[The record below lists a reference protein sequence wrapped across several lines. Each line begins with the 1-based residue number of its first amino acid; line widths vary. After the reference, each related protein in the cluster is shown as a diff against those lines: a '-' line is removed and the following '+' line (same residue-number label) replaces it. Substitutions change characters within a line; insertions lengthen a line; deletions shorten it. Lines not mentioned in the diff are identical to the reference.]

1 MTPEGAVAREIER
14 TFLVVGT
21 GWRDQAD
28 RRERLADGLVAVT
41 DGRKVRIRLYE
52 DHASIT
58 IKTRRV
64 GAEREEFEY
73 PIPMDDARDL
83 LARQC
88 GGTGIEKI
96 RHYVPH
102 EGFVWEVDVYEGPMA
117 GIILAEIE
125 LPEPD
130 TRFPMPPW
138 LGREVT
144 LDPAFR
150 KGELVRRHGVT
161 VQP

>member
-1 MTPEGAVAREIER
+1 MNMKSYSFNTEGRSTVAKDKKE
-14 TFLVVGT
+14 
-21 GWRDQAD
+21 AC
-28 RRERLADGLVAVT
+28 
-41 DGRKVRIRLYE
+41 
-52 DHASIT
+52 
-58 IKTRRV
+58 
-64 GAEREEFEY
+64 
-73 PIPMDDARDL
+73 L
-83 LARQC
+83 LAIQ
-88 GGTGIEKI
+88 
-96 RHYVPH
+96 
-102 EGFVWEVDVYEGPMA
+102 A
-117 GIILAEIE
+117 GVNIE